1 MRSPRLSGRQAGES
15 INPGEDGFASPS
27 FGLLSKIKCGSLPF
41 PHCGT
46 AEGPLCL
53 WAGGFTL
60 TLSVFLGFSIEA
72 GCAPGWVWSPVII
85 CLLRLF
91 SCSDWEGTPQ
101 RTLSGWRSLWLS
113 AKGLKR
119 ALLSGET
126 S

>member
-15 INPGEDGFASPS
+15 RNPGEDGFASSS

-72 GCAPGWVWSPVII
+72 GCAWLGVVTSDNLPLRALL
-85 CLLRLF
+85 LLRLGGDSSENPQWLEEPLAF
-91 SCSDWEGTPQ
+91 S
-101 RTLSGWRSLWLS
+101 
-113 AKGLKR
+113 
-119 ALLSGET
+119 
-126 S
+126 